1 MLAHEKKF
9 LAALIDIAVVLLMTL
24 VIYIFIP
31 KLDNANAFLFAFVYF
46 VVAFLYFFIYFLIC
60 SFLYF
65 AWESNQSNYDGQI
78 QDYLYDIETSIDN
91 IYDKLEDNYALD
103 YVSEDLM
110 DITQYTEEIY
120 HIMN

>member
-1 MLAHEKKF
+1 MEL
-9 LAALIDIAVVLLMTL
+9 
-24 VIYIFIP
+24 YITS
-31 KLDNANAFLFAFVYF
+31 FVF
-46 VVAFLYFFIYFLIC
+46 VAFILFFSYGIMKAIEEQAGGNKKKRAIYFFIYFLIC